1 MFRFFLYMQW
11 DILTAGSSKLLYC
24 LKNLVDEKGF
34 KWLIFPD
41 EKKVSLNE
49 KTVVEKHK
57 KSNKN
62 LP

>member
-34 KWLIFPD
+34 KWFIFPD

-57 KSNKN
+57 KK
-62 LP
+62 